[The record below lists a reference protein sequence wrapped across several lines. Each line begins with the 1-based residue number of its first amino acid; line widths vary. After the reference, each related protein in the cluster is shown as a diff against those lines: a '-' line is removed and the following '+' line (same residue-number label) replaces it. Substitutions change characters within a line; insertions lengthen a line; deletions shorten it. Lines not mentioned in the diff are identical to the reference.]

1 MFGRNAIHSAVLL
14 LSIAT
19 GGLLGAQQ
27 PSNRE
32 AAVAIDRVPIPQH
45 EEADVERVAAG
56 LRRPWSIAFLPNG
69 DFLVTE
75 KHHGLRLIRPRAAT
89 SAPVPGGPP
98 DLYASSDSGLLDVV
112 LDPDFAS
119 NRFVYV
125 AYAQG
130 DERANRTAIWKARFA
145 GDRLAGGRVLFR
157 VATDKAGSGHPGGRL
172 LFLPD
177 RTLLLTVGDGF
188 DYRDKAQDMGS
199 HLGKVLRLTRE
210 GSAPRDNPFIG
221 RPGVLPEIWS
231 SGHRNVQGLALD
243 SATGTI
249 WSHEHGPRGGDEINQ
264 LKAGANYGWPNLTH
278 GIDYDGKIISSR
290 TFAPG
295 FEPSRFY
302 WAPSIAPSGLAIY
315 RGERFPAWDGKFF
328 VGGLVS
334 RSIVRLSIGRDSGLF
349 VEEQRMLGSLRERIR
364 DLRVGPDG
372 LLYVLTDSEDG
383 QLWRL
388 VPRPS
393 NAGPGSEKGKSD

>member
-1 MFGRNAIHSAVLL
+1 MIGRNAIHS
-14 LSIAT
+14 SILAFSVAAC
-19 GGLLGAQQ
+19 GELAAQQ
-27 PSNRE
+27 PSSRE
-32 AAVAIDRVPIPQH
+32 AAVAIDRLTIPQQ
-45 EEADVERVAAG
+45 EEADLQRVAAG
-56 LRRPWSIAFLPNG
+56 LRRPWSIAFLPDG
-69 DFLVTE
+69 DILVSE
-75 KHHGLRLIRPRAAT
+75 KHHGLRLIRPGVATAAI
-89 SAPVPGGPP
+89 VPGGPP
-98 DLYASSDSGLLDVV
+98 DVYASSDSGLLDVV
-112 LDPDFAS
+112 PDPDFAN

-130 DERANRTAIWKARFA
+130 DERANRTAIWKARFI
-145 GDRLAGGRVLFR
+145 GGRLAGGRVLFR
-157 VATDKAGSGHPGGRL
+157 VAADKAGSGHPGGRL

-210 GSAPRDNPFIG
+210 GRAPRDNPFIG

-231 SGHRNVQGLALD
+231 SGHRNIQGLALD
-243 SATGTI
+243 PATGRI
-249 WSHEHGPRGGDEINQ
+249 WSHEHGPRGGDEINE
-264 LKAGANYGWPNLTH
+264 LKAGANYGWPRLTH

-290 TFAPG
+290 TFEPG

-315 RGERFPAWDGKFF
+315 RGGRFPDWEGKFF

-364 DLRVGPDG
+364 DLRIGPDG
-372 LLYVLTDSEDG
+372 LLYVLTDAEDG

-393 NAGPGSEKGKSD
+393 GPGPAR